1 MGAATD
7 LLEGKTMADWVSVLS
22 LVAGSLCLGLFIWA
36 VASAIPRE
44 GKAIATAAKTI
55 VSDPK
60 SVAVPEVTALV
71 EALTKLIDALG
82 KASPT
87 VVSLIGAIAFYTIA
101 AVASGALVTA
111 PPKPPPECRCPG
123 HGPGG
128 GPGGRGDQRSVAP
141 EASLEKP
148 KVGA

>member
-1 MGAATD
+1 
-7 LLEGKTMADWVSVLS
+7 MADWVSVLS

-44 GKAIATAAKTI
+44 GKAIAAAAKTV

-60 SVAVPEVTALV
+60 SVTVPEFTALM
-71 EALTKLIDALG
+71 EALTKLTEALG

-87 VVSLIGAIAFYTIA
+87 IVSLIGAIAFYAIA

-111 PPKPPPECRCPG
+111 PAKPAPECKCPG
-123 HGPGG
+123 PGPGG
-128 GPGGRGDQRSVAP
+128 GPGHRGGERSATP
-141 EASLEKP
+141 EAPPEKP
-148 KVGA
+148 NVGA